1 MADGTRND
9 PYGQFNFQVEIDGVG
24 KFGFSEVSGL
34 TTDTNIIEYREGN
47 EVADGES
54 TTRKLPGLIKYN
66 NIVLK
71 RGFTKDPSA
80 YNWRLKVIQGKTS
93 AARTSGSITLLD
105 EARSPVLRW
114 TFRQGWPSKWEG
126 PALNGKTSEVAIES
140 MEIACEGITL
150 AVA

>member
-71 RGFTKDPSA
+71 RGFTKDLSA

-93 AARTSGSITLLD
+93 RASGSITLLD

-140 MEIACEGITL
+140 MEIAHEGLTMEL
-150 AVA
+150 A